1 MGFLD
6 KFGRGVEDVAGRAK
20 SRFSNDVEP
29 IEIASKL
36 RETMDK
42 RAASFAR
49 DRSVVPNVFRI
60 HLAPADFQRVVSW
73 SQDEMARQ
81 MEEVATSHA
90 ADQGY
95 SFVGPVEVTFVSD
108 DSLGS
113 PVEIDSS
120 TRRGADTAAATRTL
134 ADDGARQ
141 RILRTLADIDAAILK
156 SSVKDAVSLALPSGM
171 RFADLGESGD
181 KNGDTFRESLLRSH
195 LFYAALSL
203 AASECEKYLP
213 Y

>member
-60 HLAPADFQRVVSW
+60 HLAPADFQPLLLAGGAHQQFDMIPLNLLADGGS
-73 SQDEMARQ
+73 
-81 MEEVATSHA
+81 A
-90 ADQGY
+90 AY
-95 SFVGPVEVTFVSD
+95 
-108 DSLGS
+108 
-113 PVEIDSS
+113 IDSGVWADKALKEAERVGQAQAIWS
-120 TRRGADTAAATRTL
+120 GRDGGCCDGRRPGAPSSSIPQPTRAARRHAPR
-134 ADDGARQ
+134 
-141 RILRTLADIDAAILK
+141 
-156 SSVKDAVSLALPSGM
+156 
-171 RFADLGESGD
+171 
-181 KNGDTFRESLLRSH
+181 
-195 LFYAALSL
+195 
-203 AASECEKYLP
+203 
-213 Y
+213 

>member
-6 KFGRGVEDVAGRAK
+6 KVENVAGRAK

-81 MEEVATSHA
+81 MEEVATNHA

-108 DSLGS
+108 ASLNS

-120 TRRGADTAAATRTL
+120 TRRGAAAPAAAEIGR
-134 ADDGARQ
+134 AH
-141 RILRTLADIDAAILK
+141 
-156 SSVKDAVSLALPSGM
+156 V
-171 RFADLGESGD
+171 
-181 KNGDTFRESLLRSH
+181 
-195 LFYAALSL
+195 
-203 AASECEKYLP
+203 
-213 Y
+213 